1 MSAGFH
7 AFSYRDFRL
16 FSATRFLFT
25 FSVQMAETILSWK
38 AYAITGDPLVL
49 GLIGLSEAL
58 PFIFSIFFAGYV
70 ADRYNRKWLTV
81 VSMGFLFL
89 CFLSIGFLL
98 PELKADQIFYLYFF
112 IGFSGIARGFL
123 SPAMQSVLPNI
134 VPREHYPNAAVWN
147 SNVWQSAAVA
157 GPAAGGLL
165 YGLVGE
171 NTSYILTLLVMASAV
186 PLFGF
191 LKTSGE
197 PDSSGSRREGFLQA
211 LPGGLKFVFEKK
223 LIFGALLLD
232 LLAVLFGGAMALLPV
247 FAKDI
252 LHAGP
257 ELLGIMRAAPF
268 LGSVSM
274 GLILAFYPPV
284 KRSGEWLLISVFC
297 FGLCWMGFALS
308 EQVWISLLMLF
319 LTGWFDN
326 ISVVIR
332 HTIVQMNTPDHMRGR
347 VSAVNSIFIS
357 SSNEIGA
364 FESGLAAR
372 FLGTIPSVVLG
383 SVITLISVGWMSV
396 SFPELRKY
404 EMRDR
409 S

>member
-38 AYAITGDPLVL
+38 AYAVTGDPLAL

-58 PFIFSIFFAGYV
+58 PFIVSIFFAGYV

-89 CFLSIGFLL
+89 CFLAIGVLL
-98 PELKADQIFYLYFF
+98 PGLKANQINYLYFF
-112 IGFSGIARGFL
+112 IGLSGIARGFL
-123 SPAMQSVLPNI
+123 SPAMQSILPNI
-134 VPREHYPNAAVWN
+134 IPREHYPNAAVWN

-165 YGLVGE
+165 YAGFGGDF
-171 NTSYILTLLVMASAV
+171 SYHLALLIMACAV

-191 LKTSGE
+191 LKVKGD
-197 PDSSGSRREGFLQA
+197 PDASAIAQENLLQA

-223 LIFGALLLD
+223 IIFGALLLD

-274 GLILAFYPPV
+274 GLILAFYPPL
-284 KRSGEWLLISVFC
+284 KRSGELLLISVFC
-297 FGLCWMGFALS
+297 FGLCWLGFALS
-308 EQVWISLLMLF
+308 EHVWISLLMLF

-364 FESGLAAR
+364 FESGFAAR
-372 FLGTIPSVVLG
+372 FLGTVPSVVLG
-383 SVITLISVGWMSV
+383 SVITLLSVGWIRAI
-396 SFPELRKY
+396 FPELRKY
-404 EMRDR
+404 EMRER